1 MTPDEVVKVLEQL
14 NCILADKQWVTE
26 KQHESVESAISLIQ
40 ELQRLKS
47 REGNAKIELC
57 YDDGKNPFARESLKI
72 VDFGYSDNIYIVESS
87 LIQDYQKLRVMG
99 GVELNKEIDKIIVE
113 AVNQNLEISEQD
125 KNAGKCLYCPG
136 ATQKIIDLCN
146 ARLAGKM
153 KGIEKICFDHISIG
167 TSEYYKML
175 PVNLA
180 GAIVTYLGG

>member
-1 MTPDEVVKVLEQL
+1 MPMTPDEVAKMLEEL

-87 LIQDYQKLRVMG
+87 LIQDYQKLREKLT
-99 GVELNKEIDKIIVE
+99 VEKLIVTIGKK
-113 AVNQNLEISEQD
+113 LGIHKEQD
-125 KNAGKCLYCPG
+125 LLKYQIWSDG
-136 ATQKIIDLCN
+136 AKDIAQ
-146 ARLAGKM
+146 
-153 KGIEKICFDHISIG
+153 
-167 TSEYYKML
+167 
-175 PVNLA
+175 
-180 GAIVTYLGG
+180 AIVTYLQQPTEH